1 MERIRNR
8 RAVPQA
14 VIPGI
19 TAGQRG
25 RWQVVMMDRNDVV
38 AVAFGLAAGSM
49 IDSKEESGKFRN
61 SA

>member
-1 MERIRNR
+1 
-8 RAVPQA
+8 
-14 VIPGI
+14 
-19 TAGQRG
+19 
-25 RWQVVMMDRNDVV
+25 MMDRNDVV